1 MKTKNT
7 AFHHHAMSR
16 ALVISAL
23 TLLTA
28 SFTNPVSAATIYQ
41 ETFAT
46 DVNSANFATTYG
58 GFSTFG
64 NVSNVNVTNGVL
76 TWTGGSGNLSIART
90 MPTAWDWSQPLT
102 ISADLGS
109 LNSSGGS
116 SYGIYLGATL
126 PSALSSGNQSGLSF
140 SVFWPSATNGG
151 AVSNANFNSR
161 IGGNQNIDPDTTA
174 SSSILYNL
182 SLTVR
187 ENTMNSSQFDALAMI
202 NGVEQF
208 GGWIVGNSK
217 ATYGINNTNPFSSFG
232 IRGDGLNTTN
242 YVDKLTLSVIPEPAS
257 ALLGSLSL
265 VLLLRR
271 RR

>member
-1 MKTKNT
+1 MKTKNK

-28 SFTNPVSAATIYQ
+28 SFTNPVSAAIIYH

-46 DVNSANFATTYG
+46 DVDSVGFAATYG
-58 GFSTFG
+58 GFTTTASS
-64 NVSNVNVTNGVL
+64 NNMSNVNVTSGVL
-76 TWTGGSGNLSIART
+76 NWTGGGDGNYNIYRT
-90 MPTAWDWSQPLT
+90 MPSAWDWSQPLT

-109 LNSSGGS
+109 LNSGGGQSYGVYLAASAGS
-116 SYGIYLGATL
+116 S
-126 PSALSSGNQSGLSF
+126 NGLTF

-151 AVSNANFNSR
+151 AVADANFGSR
-161 IGGNQNIDPDTTA
+161 IGGNQNVNPDVTA
-174 SSSILYNL
+174 SSSILYNF

-187 ENTMNSSQFDALAMI
+187 ENATNSTQFDVLAKI
-202 NGVEQF
+202 DGTEQF

-217 ATYGINNTNPFSSFG
+217 ASYGINNANPFGVFG
-232 IRGDGLNTTN
+232 IRADGLNTTN
-242 YVDKLTLSVIPEPAS
+242 YVDNLTLSVIPEPAS
-257 ALLGSLSL
+257 ALLGSLGL